1 MVQGGLLK
9 IGSVL
14 NVLAATWMM
23 ILAFV
28 ILADVLGRG
37 FFNMP
42 LQGTAEIVANSVVAI
57 VFLQFPFAVSSRGMI
72 YTPLLI
78 ANLPFNVKKL
88 LTFLAFISGA
98 AVFAAIAYS
107 SYPNMIRAWHTSEY
121 MSEGALRV
129 PTVYTRATIIFTSVL
144 CCLAYLSLAWNALV
158 AKPETGSADVMP

>member
-1 MVQGGLLK
+1 MVHSGLLR

-14 NVLAATWMM
+14 NVLAAAWMM

-28 ILADVLGRG
+28 ILADVIGRG
-37 FFNMP
+37 LFNMP

-57 VFLQFPFAVSSRGMI
+57 VFLQFPFAVGARGMI

-78 ANLPFNVKKL
+78 ANLPFNVKKVITCL
-88 LTFLAFISGA
+88 IFVSGA

-129 PTVYTRATIIFTSVL
+129 PTVYTRATIIFTSIL

-158 AKPETGSADVMP
+158 ARPETGSADVMP

>member
-1 MVQGGLLK
+1 MVHNSLLK
-9 IGSVL
+9 VGGAL

-23 ILAFV
+23 LLAFV

-37 FFNMP
+37 LFNMP

-57 VFLQFPFAVSSRGMI
+57 VFLQFPFAVSARGMI

-78 ANLPFNVKKL
+78 ANLPFNIRKAITCLIFV
-88 LTFLAFISGA
+88 SGA

-129 PTVYTRATIIFTSVL
+129 PTVYTRATIIFTSIL